1 MLESLRSF
9 DESPR
14 HGGEVQLSRQA
25 ALARIGMAGRL
36 TALGEN
42 RLLDEVEPVG
52 EFDLFW
58 NGTSTDPSPDFA
70 ENRTLRCEEHFEVKT
85 AVIRGQGILQNRPGQ
100 SQDRLCLLAF
110 LGEHHGTHVSATEE
124 VKMRVDVNRSG
135 SQDYAAA
142 TTHAVDPILLAGLER
157 LDQPRG
163 RPSLV
168 AERTGAQEAAQSL
181 RIVEHGHA

>member
-1 MLESLRSF
+1 MCCRSFEIVSRPDSTESARNTAREDNIRMLESLRSF
-9 DESPR
+9 DENPR

-36 TALGEN
+36 TPLGEN

-100 SQDRLCLLAF
+100 S
-110 LGEHHGTHVSATEE
+110 
-124 VKMRVDVNRSG
+124 
-135 SQDYAAA
+135 
-142 TTHAVDPILLAGLER
+142 
-157 LDQPRG
+157 
-163 RPSLV
+163 
-168 AERTGAQEAAQSL
+168 
-181 RIVEHGHA
+181 